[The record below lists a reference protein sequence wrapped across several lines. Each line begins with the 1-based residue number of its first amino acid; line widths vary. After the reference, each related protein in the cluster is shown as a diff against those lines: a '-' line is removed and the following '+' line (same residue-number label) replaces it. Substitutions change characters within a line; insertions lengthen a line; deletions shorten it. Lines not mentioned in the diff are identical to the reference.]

1 MSRWKFAFVATI
13 VAFVCALLASCAVRR
28 PTPCLIG
35 DPGVQVMTI
44 QFVCPN
50 VGASYETTVIKC
62 PNDRH
67 FRMDFICQLCG
78 HRHYY
83 DIGYL
88 PYPYRWNDYYFYGG
102 YWYSSY
108 YWQRHWSYPPSYG
121 RRLVPPRRPPVSPP
135 IKPPRRPPDQNP
147 PPTRPP
153 ARSPEDSARY
163 QQIRPPTRSQESPA
177 QDPQRSR
184 ELRSPAPPAPRYAQP
199 APPAP
204 RPEPIRV
211 APPAPAP
218 SPARGQSP
226 RGSRSR

>member
-1 MSRWKFAFVATI
+1 MLREKLGFAAII
-13 VAFVCALLASCAVRR
+13 VFMCALCASCAVRR
-28 PTPCLIG
+28 PTPCLVG

-62 PNDRH
+62 PWDRH
-67 FRMDFICQLCG
+67 FRMDFVCQLCG

-121 RRLVPPRRPPVSPP
+121 RRLFPPRPPVNPP
-135 IKPPRRPPDQNP
+135 VKPPRRPPDQNRP
-147 PPTRPP
+147 PARPPEDSTRDQQIRPP
-153 ARSPEDSARY
+153 ARSPE
-163 QQIRPPTRSQESPA
+163 SPA
-177 QDPQRSR
+177 QDPRRSR

-199 APPAP
+199 APSVP

-211 APPAPAP
+211 APPAAPAP